1 MANPERVRNQFNN
14 FLGNNR
20 FGVESAS
27 QTPSYGGGSGSG
39 GDTMETRVSL
49 LEHKVSNIE
58 TILERIE
65 SKIDIMDAKFED
77 KFAKMDAK
85 LEDKFAKM
93 DAKYDAKVDKI
104 YEKFDKQTY
113 YILGIY
119 AMLVS
124 MFAMY
129 LFKSDHAQAP
139 AAQVVPQQFY
149 TQPAQPQVI
158 YMVAPPSQPSPVTPP

>member
-39 GDTMETRVSL
+39 GDTMETRISL

-65 SKIDIMDAKFED
+65 SKIDRMDAKF
-77 KFAKMDAK
+77 
-85 LEDKFAKM
+85 EDKFAKM

-119 AMLVS
+119 AMLAS

-129 LFKSDHAQAP
+129 LFKSDHSQAP
-139 AAQVVPQQFY
+139 AAQAVPQQFY